1 MEKILYNFL
10 KNTYNY
16 KKLKETRLKKKLTLV
31 EVSEKTKIPVATI
44 QRYEDGGTLKI
55 PKEAFLK
62 LCNCYGEKEET
73 FITFS
78 SLNLFKNLSTV
89 ILLSLQGNDINE
101 LNLSEDYY
109 KELGVKKEFLKNLK
123 SLSQKEKK
131 DFTKFLKL
139 IEIVW
144 DLQKEE
150 IKNQEFQDL
159 LLTAFLFLKLKSK
172 GDESYGI

>member
-1 MEKILYNFL
+1 MEKILYDFL

-16 KKLKETRLKKKLTLV
+16 KKLKEIRLKKKLTLI

-62 LCNCYGEKEET
+62 LYNCYGEKEET

-89 ILLSLQGNDINE
+89 ILLSLQGSDINE

-109 KELGVKKEFLKNLK
+109 KELGVKKEFLENLK

-139 IEIVW
+139 MEIVW
-144 DLQKEE
+144 DLQREE

-159 LLTAFLFLKLKSK
+159 LLTAFLFLKLKRRR
-172 GDESYGI
+172 